1 MQVRMQ
7 AQLQRLY
14 QSRKQ
19 DMVIRVGNRSK
30 FLMKTEFYAQWM
42 QGVNKRN

>member
-1 MQVRMQ
+1 MR

-19 DMVIRVGNRSK
+19 DMVICVGNKNK
-30 FLMKTEFYAQWM
+30 FLMTTECTVDA
-42 QGVNKRN
+42 GC